1 MSHILRTNI
10 IHVTD
15 PLDNPSRGTPN
26 VTGNQTDPLLNL
38 RVGRELESTPAK
50 NVAGSSLG
58 RVSRSTP
65 WLREKD
71 GTT

>member
-15 PLDNPSRGTPN
+15 LLDNPSRGTPY

-38 RVGRELESTPAK
+38 RVGREHESTPA
-50 NVAGSSLG
+50 
-58 RVSRSTP
+58 
-65 WLREKD
+65 
-71 GTT
+71 